1 MQVQLPQRL
10 HFISRNNQM
19 LGYKNQSFG
28 FLDIVHADI
37 IIKRIHRNKYIKV
50 FHTPLRP
57 NVYSITGTNV
67 DSTSGFLQKD
77 CDAIIM
83 SLDKDEYVKE
93 FLENKMSIRLI
104 TDVTSDTNDLYKLS
118 ASLEI
123 GQMSNDDILFLERMF
138 NK

>member
-19 LGYKNQSFG
+19 LGYKNHSFG

-50 FHTPLRP
+50 FHTPLKP
-57 NVYSITGTNV
+57 NVYSITGSLEGNAANFHISDV
-67 DSTSGFLQKD
+67 CIL
-77 CDAIIM
+77 
-83 SLDKDEYVKE
+83 SLDKDEYVNE

-123 GQMSNDDILFLERMF
+123 GQMSNDDIIFLERMF
-138 NK
+138 HK